1 MTHRRT
7 IATAVGEAWAD
18 IDWPEITATQAKP
31 RGLLMI
37 GHGAGGTVEAP
48 DILVVRAACRSAGL
62 VVAAVTQPYRVAG
75 RKAPVPASALDTAW
89 GAVLDELRAD
99 PALATLPLLVAGR
112 SSGARVACR
121 TAAATGARGVIALAF
136 PLHPPGRPER
146 LRQAELD
153 AAGVPVLV
161 FQGASDPFGMPMPS
175 STRGRRRVVVVLP
188 GDHSLRREHPQ
199 IAAHTRRFALART
212 H

>member
-1 MTHRRT
+1 M
-7 IATAVGEAWAD
+7 
-18 IDWPEITATQAKP
+18 
-31 RGLLMI
+31 
-37 GHGAGGTVEAP
+37 
-48 DILVVRAACRSAGL
+48 VRAACRSAGL

-75 RKAPVPASALDTAW
+75 RKAPAPASALDTAW

-146 LRQAELD
+146 SRQAELD
-153 AAGVPVLV
+153 AWQLAEQPETLPRPPAPPTPCSGW
-161 FQGASDPFGMPMPS
+161 QRCAR
-175 STRGRRRVVVVLP
+175 RGWCC
-188 GDHSLRREHPQ
+188 SC
-199 IAAHTRRFALART
+199 
-212 H
+212 